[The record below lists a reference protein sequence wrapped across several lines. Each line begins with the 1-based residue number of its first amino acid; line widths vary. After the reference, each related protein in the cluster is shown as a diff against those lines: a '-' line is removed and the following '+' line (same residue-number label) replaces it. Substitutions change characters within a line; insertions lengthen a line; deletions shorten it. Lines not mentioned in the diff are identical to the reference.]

1 MARVVRKV
9 SNKAVQNQKKNNIL
23 HNKIFWIII
32 SVVLVIGVAVGIV
45 LGIVLNQDKE
55 EEVSHNYFNEYQEV
69 TFEQGSYYG
78 ILNYSDPDYKN
89 IQTNES
95 LYIKHI
101 LIFGYDSKYFY
112 PDSEDTDNYNSN
124 HETLLKRLADLQKS
138 IDEYNKTADKEDKA
152 ALFIVDTNVGSNSEI
167 LSDSDLLGSLT
178 SDELSFFFSYIRD
191 SKLVDDKLTIN
202 DIKTSF
208 LVNDVNEMLT
218 TTIPQSISLVKNNF
232 ECEEK

>member
-1 MARVVRKV
+1 M
-9 SNKAVQNQKKNNIL
+9 
-23 HNKIFWIII
+23 
-32 SVVLVIGVAVGIV
+32 
-45 LGIVLNQDKE
+45 
-55 EEVSHNYFNEYQEV
+55 
-69 TFEQGSYYG
+69 TC
-78 ILNYSDPDYKN
+78 
-89 IQTNES
+89 
-95 LYIKHI
+95 LYV
-101 LIFGYDSKYFY
+101 SKYFY

-124 HETLLKRLADLQKS
+124 HETLLNRLADLQKS

-218 TTIPQSISLVKNNF
+218 TTIPQSINLVKNNF